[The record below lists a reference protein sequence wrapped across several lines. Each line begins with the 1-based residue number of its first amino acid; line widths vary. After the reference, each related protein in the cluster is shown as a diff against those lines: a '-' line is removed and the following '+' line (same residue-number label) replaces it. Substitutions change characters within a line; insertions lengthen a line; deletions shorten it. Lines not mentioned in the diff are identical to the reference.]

1 MLLQLEISSSDVLR
15 IETEDTIE
23 HYPGIVTLNKVF
35 LLMAKLFQPLSDIFA
50 SIFGEFFN
58 LVAPPFSSR
67 LAASS
72 PAYTE
77 PSLLNDVHKWKRKG
91 EFGCANS
98 RRARPNPREPEFLL
112 RAPATRAS
120 THVSLLVVT
129 GTPSVEL

>member
-35 LLMAKLFQPLSDIFA
+35 LLMAKQPLSDIFA

-67 LAASS
+67 LSASS
-72 PAYTE
+72 SAYTE
-77 PSLLNDVHKWKRKG
+77 PSLP
-91 EFGCANS
+91 E
-98 RRARPNPREPEFLL
+98 RR
-112 RAPATRAS
+112 S
-120 THVSLLVVT
+120 
-129 GTPSVEL
+129 

>member
-58 LVAPPFSSR
+58 LVSPPFFSR

-77 PSLLNDVHKWKRKG
+77 PSLP
-91 EFGCANS
+91 E
-98 RRARPNPREPEFLL
+98 RR
-112 RAPATRAS
+112 S
-120 THVSLLVVT
+120 
-129 GTPSVEL
+129 

>member
-50 SIFGEFFN
+50 SIFGEFFR

-67 LAASS
+67 LVASS
-72 PAYTE
+72 TAYTE
-77 PSLLNDVHKWKRKG
+77 PSLP
-91 EFGCANS
+91 E
-98 RRARPNPREPEFLL
+98 RR
-112 RAPATRAS
+112 S
-120 THVSLLVVT
+120 
-129 GTPSVEL
+129 